1 MEKNNKRIAAVLIT
15 VKKDSPE
22 IFTINKTLGEFSSE
36 IISRQGLSLP
46 SKSFNIISII
56 IDSDV
61 NTINALAGKIGKFK
75 DADIKTLIK

>member
-1 MEKNNKRIAAVLIT
+1 MEKKKRIASVLIT

-22 IFTINKTLGEFSSE
+22 ILLINKILGAFSVE

-46 SKSFNIISII
+46 SKDFNIISLIL
-56 IDSDV
+56 DSDV